1 MKDLGLKGAIGAGNS
16 VPYIAT
22 ANAQN
27 LKNLDNYLTSK
38 GYNFTYTSAMGGTH
52 AGGARSHGAGAKVD
66 LVLNKGGRLKAED
79 ERWLMA
85 NGFYGGA
92 TGAVGYHNAGSGYHY
107 DLSVSGGK
115 GLTAAQAATQQQA
128 TDTATQVATS
138 TTEET
143 ASSEIR
149 RGLADIVGAKNKSD
163 KQEKARNIIFSAV
176 DVTGS
181 LGVWGIT
188 QLNNGVMRTGR

>member
-1 MKDLGLKGAIGAGNS
+1 
-16 VPYIAT
+16 
-22 ANAQN
+22 
-27 LKNLDNYLTSK
+27 
-38 GYNFTYTSAMGGTH
+38 
-52 AGGARSHGAGAKVD
+52 
-66 LVLNKGGRLKAED
+66 
-79 ERWLMA
+79 MA
-85 NGFYGGA
+85 NGFYGGS

-115 GLTAAQAATQQQA
+115 GLTEAQIEAYNQA
-128 TDTATQVATS
+128 TNNGTKIATATATK
-138 TTEET
+138 EET

-149 RGLADIVGAKNKSD
+149 SGLADIVGAKNKSD